1 VLLGISSWKLS
12 LYTTVNNIIK
22 SDLTLEEIGIDGTN
36 VSKAFLKIFFKAEI
50 ADMKSDK
57 EYKKYIDKNLGIWS
71 ACVGISIISSAVC
84 LALILKAQ
92 RKSKK

>member
-12 LYTTVNNIIK
+12 LYTTVNNFIK
-22 SDLTLEEIGIDGTN
+22 NDKGTKN
-36 VSKAFLKIFFKAEI
+36 VSKAYLKIFFKAEI
-50 ADMKSDK
+50 AELKSDK
-57 EYKKYIDKNLGIWS
+57 EYKKYIDKNVGIWS